1 MTTEPCPGSGQSYLR
16 DKASITVKCEWCDKE
31 MHPKNRIGYLR
42 PHKRPIVA
50 DSSDRQL
57 GIYIAKESCPL
68 FSSSRVEPKLYC
80 HQSIRPDT
88 ECCHRCQAYRELD
101 RRVSEKAQYAARY
114 FGAECQANPETTFYD
129 YRDDIANRY
138 GFNDWSALPK
148 KLQHEAF
155 REFVA
160 GKRMEKKGEALR

>member
-68 FSSSRVEPKLYC
+68 FSSSRVEPKL
-80 HQSIRPDT
+80 STATSRSAPT
-88 ECCHRCQAYRELD
+88 PSA
-101 RRVSEKAQYAARY
+101 VTAAR
-114 FGAECQANPETTFYD
+114 
-129 YRDDIANRY
+129 RIAS
-138 GFNDWSALPK
+138 WI
-148 KLQHEAF
+148 
-155 REFVA
+155 VA
-160 GKRMEKKGEALR
+160 